1 MSLKITAEVQ
11 HSGEFNLSVDLNIDT
26 DRVTA
31 LYGASG
37 SGKTTLLRVI
47 AGLERCAGATVIF
60 NNEIWQNSN
69 IFIPTHKRKI
79 GYVFQHL
86 HLFPHLSAAENLNFA
101 MRRNSPNNGLSFND
115 TVDMLDIGNLLGK
128 NPTNLSG
135 GEQQRVAIARALLSN
150 PQLLV
155 MDEPLGSIDTSARNR
170 ILPYLQR
177 LQVTMNIPVIYVSH
191 ALDEVLELADDVIL
205 LSSGRATA
213 KKTVFDFAI
222 TGPDAE
228 LPHGTAMIRCRVTGR
243 DPLNELTLLSFEN
256 QKMYLANSF
265 YSSGDTLRIR
275 IPARDVS
282 LALTKPEGS
291 SILNIIE
298 GQIKAIHTD
307 NASPAAVVVVRCGNQ
322 QILARITRKSLS
334 DMKLTVGQ
342 QIFAQIKGVALIAN
356 HDR

>member
-1 MSLKITAEVQ
+1 MTGRD
-11 HSGEFNLSVDLNIDT
+11 GE
-26 DRVTA
+26 
-31 LYGASG
+31 
-37 SGKTTLLRVI
+37 LR
-47 AGLERCAGATVIF
+47 L
-60 NNEIWQNSN
+60 
-69 IFIPTHKRKI
+69 
-79 GYVFQHL
+79 
-86 HLFPHLSAAENLNFA
+86 
-101 MRRNSPNNGLSFND
+101 
-115 TVDMLDIGNLLGK
+115 
-128 NPTNLSG
+128 
-135 GEQQRVAIARALLSN
+135 
-150 PQLLV
+150 
-155 MDEPLGSIDTSARNR
+155 
-170 ILPYLQR
+170 
-177 LQVTMNIPVIYVSH
+177 
-191 ALDEVLELADDVIL
+191 
-205 LSSGRATA
+205 GRA
-213 KKTVFDFAI
+213 
-222 TGPDAE
+222 
-228 LPHGTAMIRCRVTGR
+228 MISGRVTGR